1 MYIIRCWP
9 CLPRSSLNQSEQGR
23 LRTRGRRWW
32 RKSRHILET
41 TRSTGDRWWRD
52 GSRAR
57 PDASARLSTPL
68 SASRPDQNR
77 LDLHRCVPR
86 ATTSVLQ
93 TSWGGLVSCAPPDS
107 LSRSNRGSHAL
118 RLRGQPTATP
128 LWPDTSSSPCCRTT
142 TGRSS
147 PGGHKAAWTHTCTL
161 QSPLNVTFISH
172 RPQVTFDL
180 LGSDH
185 LVLGRLIHTLGL
197 LVHLAVNAPVSSQIK
212 KL

>member
-1 MYIIRCWP
+1 MGYVLEESGV
-9 CLPRSSLNQSEQGR
+9 CLAQCCQIVPDSPPNRAESGPIWQHWSCFHR
-23 LRTRGRRWW
+23 L
-32 RKSRHILET
+32 
-41 TRSTGDRWWRD
+41 
-52 GSRAR
+52 
-57 PDASARLSTPL
+57 
-68 SASRPDQNR
+68 
-77 LDLHRCVPR
+77 CV
-86 ATTSVLQ
+86 
-93 TSWGGLVSCAPPDS
+93 LVSCAPPDS
-107 LSRSNRGSHAL
+107 LSLSNRGSHAL

-147 PGGHKAAWTHTCTL
+147 PGGHKAAWTHTCTP